1 MKFRLTATSV
11 PYTTRGDNPDIIPI
25 YLGEYLKKI
34 KNADAS
40 LDLPD
45 PVIENHQVYIQLMYG
60 SQIYNLAKT
69 IGLELIVRYDTE
81 EPTIEIYDDWRE

>member
-45 PVIENHQVYIQLMYG
+45 PVIEDHQVYIQLMYG
-60 SQIYNLAKT
+60 SQFLNLAKT
-69 IGLELIVRYDTE
+69 LEKELIVRYDTD